1 MNKRSNAW
9 VDEALDALAAE
20 DARVRPPAR
29 LETAVLRAFG
39 EQPAAP
45 GKRFTVRAALGWA
58 LVPAAA
64 AAVFAVA
71 TLQRESPASS
81 DAVAPVAT
89 PDPIEQSATTHVP
102 AGSVPERAIERM
114 ALARPV
120 AASSPARPGAQA
132 GYVIVPEPYVDP
144 SALHIVRVRMSRM
157 ALATLGMPILNPD
170 ADGLVDVEMLVGDDG
185 VARSIRHAALVN
197 EQIEAGGE
205 P

>member
-1 MNKRSNAW
+1 MNDRSDAG

-29 LETAVLRAFG
+29 LQTAVLRAFD
-39 EQPAAP
+39 EHPAAKP
-45 GKRFTVRAALGWA
+45 WSRVGAALGWV

-64 AAVFAVA
+64 AAVVTLAV
-71 TLQRESPASS
+71 LQREWPSS
-81 DAVAPVAT
+81 GRQVAPVGAPVSIHRST
-89 PDPIEQSATTHVP
+89 STF
-102 AGSVPERAIERM
+102 VPEGPAPEPVIQRT

-120 AASSPARPGAQA
+120 AAAVPSQLGAAA
-132 GYVIVPEPYVDP
+132 GYVIVPELYADP

-170 ADGLVDVEMLVGDDG
+170 ADSLVDVEMLVGDDG
-185 VARSIRHAALVN
+185 VARSIRHATLVN
-197 EQIEAGGE
+197 EQIEAEGE

>member
-1 MNKRSNAW
+1 MNDHSDAW

-29 LETAVLRAFG
+29 LESAVLRAFD
-39 EQPAAP
+39 EQPA
-45 GKRFTVRAALGWA
+45 GRVRSRVGAALGWV

-64 AAVFAVA
+64 AAVLTVAV
-71 TLQRESPASS
+71 LQREWPSS
-81 DAVAPVAT
+81 SRQAAPVT
-89 PDPIEQSATTHVP
+89 VTVPIEGSITTL
-102 AGSVPERAIERM
+102 VPEEAAPENLIERA
-114 ALARPV
+114 ALARPI
-120 AASSPARPGAQA
+120 AAAVPSRPSAQA